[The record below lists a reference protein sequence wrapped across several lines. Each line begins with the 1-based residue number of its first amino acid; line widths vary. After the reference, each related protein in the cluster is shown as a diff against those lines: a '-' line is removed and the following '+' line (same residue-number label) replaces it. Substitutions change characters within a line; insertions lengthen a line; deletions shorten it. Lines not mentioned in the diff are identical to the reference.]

1 MAGFL
6 SGFGRWY
13 AGQSWIIKVGL
24 PVIAIGL
31 AALGVKYFGGP
42 ALDRL
47 LHGTPATVGG
57 YNQLTA
63 RVTIIRVTR
72 PGVQFP
78 LSPNLEITRD
88 NVTKASKFWEQY
100 GIKIKI
106 ERAVEEMREEYYRPT
121 IGREGEGTLNDAIN
135 EFSAKYPNT
144 VIIMTVGG
152 WTGEGE
158 EAVNGATARSRKGY
172 AVSGFGVTTHAHE
185 FGHVIWGL
193 SHVDGVRNNIM
204 NGSISDNVNDVMEA
218 FASQRQVDAAR
229 RYLIGQDYV
238 E

>member
-1 MAGFL
+1 MSTEPATLRDDWSLLLLGLFL
-6 SGFGRWY
+6 LTLVGGLLAINVLPEWRANHDYVAARCVVLDKRVVEVIGRKGTTY
-13 AGQSWIIKVGL
+13 RGEKGD
-24 PVIAIGL
+24 IAISFQYQL
-31 AALGVKYFGGP
+31 AMS
-42 ALDRL
+42 
-47 LHGTPATVGG
+47 
-57 YNQLTA
+57 
-63 RVTIIRVTR
+63 
-72 PGVQFP
+72 P
-78 LSPNLEITRD
+78 L
-88 NVTKASKFWEQY
+88 AS
-100 GIKIKI
+100 
-106 ERAVEEMREEYYRPT
+106 
-121 IGREGEGTLNDAIN
+121 
-135 EFSAKYPNT
+135 